1 MRPAETALVLA
12 LLALGM
18 SLIVLSTGLAPLPV
32 TQVVGLPLLAFGV
45 AYAALGR
52 NKPSLFW
59 GGVLTLVGTALITSG
74 DVVLFLGVLLIY
86 ISLFVL
92 LKR

>member
-1 MRPAETALVLA
+1 MKPAETALVLA
-12 LLALGM
+12 VLTLGIYLAV
-18 SLIVLSTGLAPLPV
+18 SSTGAISLLPTYV
-32 TQVVGLPLLAFGV
+32 TGLPLLTFGV
-45 AYAALGR
+45 VYAALGR
-52 NKPSLFW
+52 SRQPLFW
-59 GGVLTLVGTALITSG
+59 GGVLTLVGVALVTSG